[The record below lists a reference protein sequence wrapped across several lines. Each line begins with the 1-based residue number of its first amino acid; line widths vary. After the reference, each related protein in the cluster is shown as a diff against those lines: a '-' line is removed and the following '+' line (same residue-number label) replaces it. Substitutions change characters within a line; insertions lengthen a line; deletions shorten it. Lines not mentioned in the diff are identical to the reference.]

1 MTLPVVSVTRFV
13 VVTIVLV
20 IDASNVEGSVVC
32 STLSVVDGSVD
43 GSVTGDVVGSFS
55 PEKSFIL
62 LIATYVLP

>member
-13 VVTIVLV
+13 VAAIVLV
-20 IDASNVEGSVVC
+20 IDASNVESSVVC
-32 STLSVVDGSVD
+32 FTLSVVDGSVD
-43 GSVTGDVVGSFS
+43 GSVTGDVVRSLS